1 MIIQKK
7 KRKKERKK
15 NARTR
20 ACFFH
25 QFPELKFVKRI
36 GTACPSWLHIFLVK
50 RNFAQFLC
58 TFHKLIP
65 PKRIHAFLLQIRK
78 RRKLRVS
85 IKLLASKITMAEISR
100 SISCLPLSW
109 ARIFHTWCTF
119 LQVHTA
125 RCTYSCKCTVHT
137 FKVSRNHTLGFV
149 FTFKRWF
156 FIFCNIERC
165 WALSYKWTRRLLFLW
180 TVTNSMKSQKA
191 QTSKQELI
199 ELESDKWVIPRK
211 PNTLTWQNTR
221 ITKKAADA
229 KPDTRVCIWSYRNCI
244 RIDLSFGILRQY
256 GASDFKE

>member
-20 ACFFH
+20 AYFFH
-25 QFPELKFVKRI
+25 QVPELKFVKRI
-36 GTACPSWLHIFLVK
+36 GTACPSWLHFFLVK

-85 IKLLASKITMAEISR
+85 IKLLASKIMMAEILR
-100 SISCLPLSW
+100 SISCLPVSW

-125 RCTYSCKCTVHT
+125 RCTVHTSQCTLHTARCTYPCKCTLHT
-137 FKVSRNHTLGFV
+137 FKESRNHTLGFV
-149 FTFKRWF
+149 FTF
-156 FIFCNIERC
+156 
-165 WALSYKWTRRLLFLW
+165 
-180 TVTNSMKSQKA
+180 
-191 QTSKQELI
+191 
-199 ELESDKWVIPRK
+199 
-211 PNTLTWQNTR
+211 TLTKY
-221 ITKKAADA
+221 IVKSLPFA
-229 KPDTRVCIWSYRNCI
+229 KLHIFETCKYVSCS
-244 RIDLSFGILRQY
+244 L
-256 GASDFKE
+256 